1 MHTPRHYRFADPAA
15 IPDLAR
21 LVAHSFPGAQR
32 TPEWWT
38 EQLRTPLY
46 GGGADTA
53 FVAESEGR
61 AVGLLQLHRLRQW
74 VGGEALD
81 VAGIGTVTI
90 SPTHRRRGI
99 AAELMTQAL
108 HAARDRGDVAS
119 ALYPFRTSFYRD
131 LGFGQAGDVLQ
142 YQVPPGALHDSA
154 ARDSD
159 DSARVELVEDAAGR
173 DAVLELYNRWAAT
186 QTGQLVRGQRV
197 WEHLCTAPG
206 RVLVTCGDGYALVT
220 YRTDLP
226 PERRYLDVDE
236 LVWTTPA
243 ARRTLHG
250 WLASLGDQWQQLLLR
265 ALPSHRLGDWLS
277 EPRLPRG
284 SAPGWSLWEPAA
296 TLLAGPMFR
305 LIDVQAAWAL
315 RSVVPSPPALLKL
328 ELTDAQI
335 EDNAGSWTLVVEDGR
350 VQFERTP
357 AQSRGSVPVL
367 RTDVS
372 TLSRMY
378 IGAVTATAAV
388 NAGLAACDRPEL
400 LAPID
405 HALTLAEPWTFDRF

>member
-1 MHTPRHYRFADPAA
+1 MNNPRHYRFADPAA

-21 LVAHSFPGAQR
+21 LVAHSFPGAHR

-38 EQLRTPLY
+38 EQLRAPLY

-53 FVAESEGR
+53 FVADSAAGP
-61 AVGLLQLHRLRQW
+61 VGVLQLHALRQW
-74 VGGEALD
+74 VGGEALA
-81 VAGIGTVTI
+81 VAGIGTVAI

-99 AAELMTQAL
+99 AAQLVTQAL
-108 HAARDRGDVAS
+108 HAARERGDVAS

-142 YQVPPGALHDSA
+142 YQVPPSELQESA
-154 ARDSD
+154 PQDTDER
-159 DSARVELVEDAAGR
+159 ARVELVEDAAGR
-173 DAVLELYNRWAAT
+173 EAVLELYNRWAST
-186 QTGQLVRGQRV
+186 QTGQLVRGPRV
-197 WEHLCTAPG
+197 WAHLCTAPG
-206 RVLVTCGDGYALVT
+206 RTLVTCGDGYALVT

-226 PERRYLDVDE
+226 RERRFLEVDE

-243 ARRTLHG
+243 ARRALYG

-305 LIDVQAAWAL
+305 LIDVQAAWAV
-315 RSVVPSPPALLKL
+315 RTVVP
-328 ELTDAQI
+328 
-335 EDNAGSWTLVVEDGR
+335 
-350 VQFERTP
+350 
-357 AQSRGSVPVL
+357 
-367 RTDVS
+367 
-372 TLSRMY
+372 
-378 IGAVTATAAV
+378 
-388 NAGLAACDRPEL
+388 
-400 LAPID
+400 
-405 HALTLAEPWTFDRF
+405 